1 MGGGSSGR
9 TSELSRDLDRI
20 FGIKASTV
28 GRLAATQVIRL
39 SRERALLVGLL
50 QIFFAPAARWVTG
63 SDLAMVCFYNGTAT
77 GIIRVWVIIYQ
88 SHYIIFLY
96 QSRTALPIQPAAVES
111 NVFSKQSRAALPIQ
125 PAGHKPCRARAPTQ
139 RASKRITP
147 GTAQK
152 HTFGMLTVAA

>member
-1 MGGGSSGR
+1 MGGSSGR

-77 GIIRVWVIIYQ
+77 GIIHVWVIIIISVSVYHIFISIAHGSTHTASRCGIKCIFETIAGGA
-88 SHYIIFLY
+88 SH
-96 QSRTALPIQPAAVES
+96 TAG
-111 NVFSKQSRAALPIQ
+111 RA
-125 PAGHKPCRARAPTQ
+125 
-139 RASKRITP
+139 
-147 GTAQK
+147 
-152 HTFGMLTVAA
+152 